1 MQSIR
6 GEFTVTANLLLSLTV
21 LLITVGQIFIK
32 FGINVLPINNKDANL
47 LEILLNAFSSVQ
59 IILGI
64 FFAGLAS
71 ITWVLALTKVELSY
85 AYPFMMLPVVLVTIV
100 SLVLFNESIDQIR
113 WIGMLLIIIGFW
125 FFSR

>member
-1 MQSIR
+1 M
-6 GEFTVTANLLLSLTV
+6 TANLLLSLTV